1 MKYLDTHEGFSDAD
15 GGEDQVTSTQ
25 LLEQRLGELERK
37 LATLPIVAMEDR
49 IITQLEI
56 SEVLI
61 DLQRGALGFDVARRA
76 FDEAI
81 AQEMWER
88 AVIACDLMFN
98 ADQDD
103 SLSALG
109 QGLWL
114 AVTFPVDPELTVA
127 LLQHVV
133 DETPAESDGGA
144 VAATV
149 AHYIADIR
157 AQGRM
162 RDDLLMFT
170 NNLLATVA
178 RRHGNVT
185 TQAQFDYWF
194 SKLELGDPQKF
205 LPRLRNIIDVMVQDN
220 WWVDR
225 DAVWAKLPVN

>member
-1 MKYLDTHEGFSDAD
+1 MKYLDMHEGLGDAD

-25 LLEQRLGELERK
+25 LLEQRLGEQESK
-37 LATLPIVAMEDR
+37 LAKLPIVAMEER
-49 IITQLEI
+49 LFTQLEI
-56 SEVLI
+56 SETLI
-61 DLQRGALGFDVARRA
+61 DLQRGALGFDVARTA

-81 AQEMWER
+81 AQDQWER

-103 SLSALG
+103 SLPALG
-109 QGLWL
+109 LGLWL

-178 RRHGNVT
+178 RRHSKVT
-185 TQAQFDYWF
+185 TQAQFDFWF
-194 SKLELGDPQKF
+194 NKLELGDPQKF

>member
-56 SEVLI
+56 SETLI
-61 DLQRGALGFDVARRA
+61 DLQRGALGFDVARSA